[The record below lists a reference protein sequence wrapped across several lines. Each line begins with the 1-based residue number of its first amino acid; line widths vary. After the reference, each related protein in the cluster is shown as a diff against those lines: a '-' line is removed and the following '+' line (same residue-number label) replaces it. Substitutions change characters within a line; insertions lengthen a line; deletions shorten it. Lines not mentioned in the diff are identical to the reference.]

1 MFVVTKVGDQ
11 EEESYQPNAG
21 SKMKFVLIELIILAV
36 PLRHNKNVDL
46 VAKTQGYDAASAML
60 AFMIIA
66 SKNGMIFNR
75 LKTVLELPFL

>member
-46 VAKTQGYDAASAML
+46 VAKTQGNDAASAMF